1 MRKGPRFARAAW
13 TLCVPSDQPPKREK
27 PQLTGVFELEQAR
40 HLPDAGTWE
49 TNETVHQA
57 LWGFC
62 SPPGV
67 STVQAQLC
75 EHCGASPEL
84 GLGGKLDCKTGYP
97 SLIEHVYLN

>member
-1 MRKGPRFARAAW
+1 MRKGPLFARAAW
-13 TLCVPSDQPPKREK
+13 TLCVPSDQPLKREQ
-27 PQLTGVFELEQAR
+27 PQLTGVLELEQAR

-57 LWGFC
+57 LGAFAA
-62 SPPGV
+62 PRV
-67 STVQAQLC
+67 STVQARLC